1 MPRPS
6 VGVPSV
12 PGRLVDE
19 IGVEWEREDRGSTV
33 HWRVYSDLWDPPDA
47 YREPNGAP
55 TPAVLAEVVE
65 DKVRSVVVRWNE
77 RTAKLWWV
85 EVPETAAD
93 PPALNIVG
101 YDAPALAPGTVIDDA
116 AFTSL
121 PVRASEQVAAYRW
134 WPSTGEVHQMYVA
147 PEGRRQGVG
156 IAIGTFAWVYAWLR
170 GWPAQ
175 FTGGYRTDLGEA
187 LIEATEPWWSGRAG
201 DRTHIS
207 PPMTPPERAAGLDPR
222 LMAPDLE

>member
-6 VGVPSV
+6 VGDPSV

-19 IGVEWEREDRGSTV
+19 IGLEWEREDDGTTV
-33 HWRVYSDLWDPPDA
+33 RWRIYSELWEPPEA
-47 YREPNGAP
+47 LREPTGAP
-55 TPAVLAEVVE
+55 IPAVLAEVAE
-65 DKVRSVVVRWNE
+65 GRVRSVIIRWNE

-93 PPALNIVG
+93 PPALNIVA

-116 AFTSL
+116 AFISL
-121 PVRASEQVAAYRW
+121 PVQAADQAAAYRW

-147 PEGRRQGVG
+147 PEARRQGVG
-156 IAIGTFAWVYAWLR
+156 IAIGAFAWVYAWLR
-170 GWPAQ
+170 DWPAQ
-175 FTGGYRTDLGEA
+175 YTGGYRTDLGEA

-207 PPMTPPERAAGLDPR
+207 PPMTPGDRGSTPS
-222 LMAPDLE
+222 